1 MNKIKVAL
9 VDDHTI
15 VREGFKVLLNASD
28 NIEVISEAADGDLA
42 LEMLK
47 NNAIDVLISDV
58 YMPNMNG
65 IELCEEI
72 NKSDKKVPILLLSM
86 YNNKEYFVKALKAGA
101 SGYLLKDCE
110 KEELCLAIKKVANGD
125 TYFGN
130 SISSALMRNM
140 ILDKKNATPTSKE
153 ITSRERDVLL
163 LAMEGLSTK
172 AIAERLFISARTVDK
187 HRANIMEKFQVH
199 SIVELIN
206 YIRKNNIL

>member
-15 VREGFKVLLNASD
+15 VREGFKVLLNTSD
-28 NIEVISEAADGDLA
+28 NIEVVSEAADGDAA

-47 NNAIDVLISDV
+47 ENAIDVLISDV
-58 YMPNMNG
+58 YMPRMNG

-130 SISSALMRNM
+130 SVSNTLMRNM
-140 ILDKKNATPTSKE
+140 ILDKKTNPKSKE

-172 AIAERLFISARTVDK
+172 AIAERLYISARTVDK
-187 HRANIMEKFQVH
+187 HRANIMDKFQVH